1 MMTKAPILWAA
12 SVIAMAFFA
21 SCERRNTNFDAGP
34 FDALNDDALAN
45 GDTLNIG
52 LAADFTISNCPP
64 LFDAGMPDAGMPGDA
79 GVATGCCKVPA
90 PANLN
95 FVPITT
101 GAPDRYL
108 WQFGDETSSNLV
120 TPTHTYAL
128 PEKYDVTLV
137 IGGITGSVSVT
148 KRACVEVVP
157 NALGAPCDV
166 DIQCSTGATC
176 TCGSQDQCGAP
187 FLRGLCTQGCRDLP
201 CPDPAVCAD
210 LSLGGAA
217 TPESPWRKPLCLAT
231 CSTAKDCPAGTTCRD
246 LPSRFPAGK
255 WLRACFPAL
264 PLPIGSACRRPQGPL
279 DSPSCLSGLCGDLG
293 ALGQCTINCENNE
306 CPRGTS
312 CAMLST
318 GEKRC
323 LVNCTIGD
331 GCGDDPWLSCQQATN
346 TPSTF
351 SIEPGSMKL
360 VCAPKACNVD
370 GDCSGGSCDR
380 TDAGVGHCIHR

>member
-1 MMTKAPILWAA
+1 MMTKAPFFWAA
-12 SVIAMAFFA
+12 SVIAIAAVA
-21 SCERRNTNFDAGP
+21 SCERRNTNIDAGP
-34 FDALNDDALAN
+34 DDALNDDALLN

-52 LAADFTISNCPP
+52 LSADFTISNCPRV
-64 LFDAGMPDAGMPGDA
+64 PDAGSDGDA
-79 GVATGCCKVPA
+79 GLAVGCCRIPA
-90 PANLN
+90 PATVN
-95 FVPITT
+95 FVPITA
-101 GAPDRYL
+101 GAPDRQL
-108 WQFGDETSSNLV
+108 WQFGDEMSSTLV

-137 IGGITGSVSVT
+137 IGGANGSVSVT
-148 KRACVEVVP
+148 KRACVDVVA

-166 DIQCSTGATC
+166 DIQCAAGATC

-201 CPDPAVCAD
+201 CPGSAVCAD

-217 TPESPWRKPLCLAT
+217 TAESPWRNPLCLAP
-231 CSTAKDCPAGTTCRD
+231 CASSKECPSGTTCRD

-255 WLRACFPAL
+255 WLKACFPAF

-279 DSPSCLSGLCGDLG
+279 DSPSCISGLCADLG
-293 ALGQCTINCENNE
+293 ALGQCTISCETNE

-323 LVNCTIGD
+323 LVDCIVGE

-346 TPSTF
+346 MPATF
-351 SIEPGSMKL
+351 SIDPGSSKL
-360 VCAPKACNVD
+360 VCAPKPCSADN
-370 GDCSGGSCDR
+370 DCTGGSCDR
-380 TDAGVGHCIHR
+380 PDAGIGHCVHR